1 MTERD
6 PAPVN
11 PSDQAPASDQA
22 PDIDQA
28 PLRRTVVN
36 PPSASAYGTPVL
48 AAMARRRSVTKVGE
62 RAPGNRE
69 LLTLMRSVVTVA
81 DHKALRPWRV
91 IALRGDDRLRLGEA
105 LDAAAGVERAPGEV
119 NPKPL
124 RAPLLLA
131 IVASQI
137 EHPKVPHW
145 EQIATAAGAGH
156 LLSLALSEAGWGVM
170 WRSGIHTNDP
180 QVRVAHGLAD
190 DELLMGWLYVGDVD
204 PAFARRASTSSR
216 PVPDPQAFLSP
227 MPR

>member
-1 MTERD
+1 MTESDPATAAGAD
-6 PAPVN
+6 PAPV
-11 PSDQAPASDQA
+11 PATEAAPV
-22 PDIDQA
+22 
-28 PLRRTVVN
+28 RRTVVN
-36 PPSASAYGTPVL
+36 SPSASAYGTPVL

-62 RAPGNRE
+62 RAPSDRE

-81 DHKALRPWRV
+81 DHKALRPWRL

-105 LDAAAGVERAPGEV
+105 LDAAAGTERAPGEV

-145 EQIATAAGAGH
+145 EQTATAAGAGH

-170 WRSGIHTNDP
+170 WRSGIHTNAP
-180 QVRVAHGLAD
+180 EVRAAHELAD

-204 PAFARRASTSSR
+204 PGFARRAATSSR

>member
-1 MTERD
+1 MTPDE
-6 PAPVN
+6 
-11 PSDQAPASDQA
+11 QARV
-22 PDIDQA
+22 
-28 PLRRTVVN
+28 RRTVVN
-36 PPSASAYGTPVL
+36 SPPVSAYGSPVL
-48 AAMARRRSVTKVGE
+48 AAMARRRSVSAVGD
-62 RAPGNRE
+62 RAPNDRE
-69 LLTLMRSVVTVA
+69 LSLLLRSVVTVA
-81 DHKALRPWRV
+81 DHKSLRPWRL
-91 IALRGDDRLRLGEA
+91 ITLRGDDRLRLGEA
-105 LDAAAGVERAPGEV
+105 LDAATGTVRDPGEP

-124 RAPLLLA
+124 RAPLLIA

-137 EHPKVPHW
+137 EHPKVPRW

-170 WRSGIHTNDP
+170 WRSGIHTNDS